1 MKTKKE
7 KNKNIDLSI
16 YTTVTADLKFES
28 PSSILVAKQGDMNS
42 RFFTVKL
49 TIDGQEYIIPPNVTA
64 RYAITKPYKTA
75 IWNDCDKI
83 EDNIIYGKL
92 TSEALKNAGTF
103 PMQVELHTK
112 TEKLSTANF
121 LLQILPSSR
130 IADEQV
136 GDNEYGVL
144 DNLIHRIDE
153 SIENSN
159 GVIQD
164 MTSLKNELITEEN
177 KRKESETERK
187 NSENIRIENE
197 KNRQTNTANA
207 IKNAEQATEK
217 ANTSSQKADLAT
229 DRANKA
235 AERCE
240 QIANNFINDGAVED
254 ITTWS
259 SKKINEEFTNLR
271 NDIKSSLEDITKSE
285 IDALF
290 N

>member
-1 MKTKKE
+1 MKKKVKRE
-7 KNKNIDLSI
+7 IDLSI
-16 YTTVTADLKFES
+16 YSVVTADLKSES
-28 PSSILVAKQGDMNS
+28 ANSILVTKQGDVNS
-42 RFFTVKL
+42 RLFTVKL
-49 TIDGQEYIIPPNVTA
+49 TIDGQEYIIPPNITA

-103 PMQVELHTK
+103 PMQIELYSE

-121 LLQILPSSR
+121 LLQVLPSSR

-144 DNLIHRIDE
+144 DNLIYRTNE

-159 GVIQD
+159 SVIED
-164 MTSLKNELITEEN
+164 MTNLKNELISNEN
-177 KRKESETERK
+177 ERK
-187 NSENIRIENE
+187 QSEEERKSSENIRIENE
-197 KNRQTNTANA
+197 KKRQQDTANA
-207 IKNAEQATEK
+207 IKNAEAATEK
-217 ANTSSQKADLAT
+217 ANTSSTNADLAT

-240 QIANNFINDGAVED
+240 QIANNFINDNAVED
-254 ITTWS
+254 TTTWS
-259 SKKINEEFTNLR
+259 SKKINEEFTSLR
-271 NDIKSSLEDITKSE
+271 NDIEASLEEITKPE
-285 IDALF
+285 VDALF
-290 N
+290 NK

>member
-1 MKTKKE
+1 MKKKVKRE
-7 KNKNIDLSI
+7 IDLSI
-16 YTTVTADLKFES
+16 YSTVTADLKSES
-28 PSSILVAKQGDMNS
+28 TNSILVTKQGDVNS
-42 RFFTVKL
+42 RLFTVKL
-49 TIDGQEYIIPPNVTA
+49 TIDGQEYIIPPNITA

-103 PMQVELHTK
+103 PMQIELYSE

-121 LLQILPSSR
+121 LLQVLPSSR

-144 DNLIHRIDE
+144 DNLIHRTNE

-159 GVIQD
+159 SVIED
-164 MTSLKNELITEEN
+164 MRNLKNELISNEN
-177 KRKESETERK
+177 ERK
-187 NSENIRIENE
+187 QSEEERKSSENIRIENE
-197 KNRQTNTANA
+197 KKRQQDTANA
-207 IKNAEQATEK
+207 IKNAEAATEK
-217 ANTSSQKADLAT
+217 ANTSSTNADLAT

-240 QIANNFINDGAVED
+240 QIANNFINDNVVED
-254 ITTWS
+254 TTTWS
-259 SKKINEEFTNLR
+259 SKKINEEFTSFR
-271 NDIKSSLEDITKSE
+271 NDIEASLEEITKPE
-285 IDALF
+285 VDALF
-290 N
+290 NK

>member
-1 MKTKKE
+1 MKKKVKRE
-7 KNKNIDLSI
+7 IDLSI
-16 YTTVTADLKFES
+16 YSTVTADLKSES
-28 PSSILVAKQGDMNS
+28 ANSILVTKQGDVNS
-42 RFFTVKL
+42 RLFTVKL
-49 TIDGQEYIIPPNVTA
+49 TIDGQEYIIPPNITA

-103 PMQVELHTK
+103 PMQIELYSE

-121 LLQILPSSR
+121 LLQVLPSSR

-144 DNLIHRIDE
+144 DNLIYRTNE

-159 GVIQD
+159 SVIED
-164 MTSLKNELITEEN
+164 MTNLKNELISNEN
-177 KRKESETERK
+177 ERK
-187 NSENIRIENE
+187 QSEEERKSSENIRIENE
-197 KNRQTNTANA
+197 KKRQQDTANA
-207 IKNAEQATEK
+207 IKNAEAATEK
-217 ANTSSQKADLAT
+217 ANTSSINADLAT

-240 QIANNFINDGAVED
+240 QIANNFINDNVVED
-254 ITTWS
+254 TTTWS
-259 SKKINEEFTNLR
+259 SKKINEEFTSLR
-271 NDIKSSLEDITKSE
+271 NDIESSLEEITKPE
-285 IDALF
+285 VDALF
-290 N
+290 NK